1 MGVRRFSLAAE
12 WANENHV
19 DPGSV
24 LTPVFSIILPTDTAA
39 RIRPVLDHLRRQSL
53 GNSVELV
60 VVISQAEAALLDPNE
75 VTVVPVSSIYPLNRA
90 RAKAVRAAAGE
101 FVFMGETHSFP
112 GEGMFDAMKAA
123 HEQGAIVV
131 VPMLENKNPTG
142 LVSWACFLNGYASWT
157 RGRAT
162 GELDYAPLFNVSYR
176 KSFLLSFEDE
186 LDSVMLIRED
196 IRQRVADAKGTMFFE
211 PAATIGHVNIARAS
225 DWLPQ
230 RVVAG
235 RTIGSVRSASWT
247 SGRRLAFGLAFPL
260 IPMVLLRKHRRGIAR
275 AIRENH
281 LSYAV
286 LPVLAL
292 GMLFQSWGE
301 MLGYLFGESPEA
313 VRRYDDYEIR
323 QLELG

>member
-1 MGVRRFSLAAE
+1 V
-12 WANENHV
+12 
-19 DPGSV
+19 
-24 LTPVFSIILPTDTAA
+24 TPDFSIILPADTAS

-53 GNSVELV
+53 GDSVELV
-60 VVISQAEAALLDPNE
+60 VVISKAEAALLDTNE
-75 VTVVPVSSIYPLNRA
+75 VTVVPVDSIYPLNRA
-90 RAKAVRAAAGE
+90 RAAAVRAAAGE

-112 GEGMFDAMKAA
+112 GDGMFDAMKAA
-123 HEQGAIVV
+123 HDEGAIVV
-131 VPMLENKNPTG
+131 VPMLENENPTG

-157 RGRAT
+157 RGRNR

-176 KSFLLSFEDE
+176 KSFLLGFGDS

-211 PAATIGHVNIARAS
+211 PAAKIGHVNIARAR

-235 RTIGSVRSASWT
+235 RTIGSVRSAPWSA
-247 SGRRLAFGLAFPL
+247 GRRLAFGLAFPL
-260 IPMVLLRKHRRGIAR
+260 IPIVLLRKHRRGIAR
-275 AIRENH
+275 TIRENG

-301 MLGYLFGESPEA
+301 MLGYLFGDSPEA
-313 VRRYDDYEIR
+313 VRQYDDYEIR